1 MLHVKSRRGLRF
13 ITGFMTNKKLIYRL
27 GLVENEECRVR
38 GVENVE
44 NGKD

>member
-1 MLHVKSRRGLRF
+1 
-13 ITGFMTNKKLIYRL
+13 MTNKKLMYRL

-44 NGKD
+44 NGND

>member
-1 MLHVKSRRGLRF
+1 
-13 ITGFMTNKKLIYRL
+13 MTNKKLTYRL
-27 GLVENEECRVR
+27 GLVENKECRVR

>member
-1 MLHVKSRRGLRF
+1 
-13 ITGFMTNKKLIYRL
+13 MTNKKLMYRL
-27 GLVENEECRVR
+27 GLVENEEYRVW